1 MSNLGKFI
9 REKREEIRKDPGKIF
24 GFVYLYL
31 LIIGIGVGLFYIS
44 KMNFIGRQEIPVAVP
59 DTSAMPADLSLQ
71 MSRSIQAA
79 DVMKLSQPN
88 DSLVQLGKRIF
99 ETTCVA
105 CHGTDGKGDGP
116 VSAGLNPPPR
126 NFTSKE
132 GWINGPKLTSIYQ
145 TLQEGIKGSAM
156 VAYQQFSPTEKFAL
170 AHYIRT
176 TFVPDPPPPTK
187 EDLAMLDQLYNLS
200 QKQFIPAQ
208 IPVAYAEKLIIE
220 ENQYKVKE
228 VNDMIGKIGND
239 KNSSAAVLFNE
250 VTSSRER
257 ALTILL
263 NSENWK
269 NNEQEFIN
277 IIVNNVNQDGF
288 TDRVFNLS
296 DSEWNE
302 LYNYLKSIFA

>member
-1 MSNLGKFI
+1 MSNLEKFI
-9 REKREEIRKDPGKIF
+9 KQKKEEIRNDPGKIF
-24 GFVYLYL
+24 GLVYPYL
-31 LIIGIGVGLFYIS
+31 LIIGLGIGLFYIN

-59 DTSAMPADLSLQ
+59 DTSGMHADLSIQ
-71 MSRSIQAA
+71 MSQSVPAA

-88 DSLVQLGKRIF
+88 DSLVQIGKRIF

-116 VSAGLNPPPR
+116 VSAGLKPAPR

-132 GWINGPKLTSIYQ
+132 GWVNGPKLTSIYQ

-156 VAYQQFSPTEKFAL
+156 VAYQQFSPAEKFAL

-176 TFVPDPPPPTK
+176 TFVPDPPPPAK

-200 QKQFIPAQ
+200 RKQYIPAQ
-208 IPVAYAEKLIIE
+208 IPVSDAEKLIIE
-220 ENQYKVKE
+220 ENQNKVNE
-228 VNDMIGKIGND
+228 VNGIIGKIGND
-239 KNSSAAVLFNE
+239 KNSPAADLFNE
-250 VTSSRER
+250 ITSNRER

-263 NSENWK
+263 NSNDWK

-288 TDRVFNLS
+288 TGRVFNLTE
-296 DSEWNE
+296 SEWNE
-302 LYNYLKSIFA
+302 LYNYLKSIIA